1 MIDMFYDE
9 LDDARKR
16 KVPFII
22 PIGTL
27 EYHGHH
33 LSCGTD
39 TMVINGC
46 MDELEKRKEIVVCP
60 PIWYGV
66 SSYAVAGPESLTIHV
81 DVDHYEMYIYD
92 ILKSLVFGGVKNIYC
107 IPHHQTEEA
116 GLMPMTIACHKAAKK
131 VTMEYMEATR
141 GVGWWGSNSYADYYE
156 NLGSGEDP
164 FSYIKVIPLISKDAQ
179 HRNGGFD
186 HAGKYE
192 TSLMYGLYPDHVDL
206 SRCKDNTEWF
216 AQSAVDSTQELG
228 KFMVANTVDDLEA
241 IIE

>member
-1 MIDMFYDE
+1 
-9 LDDARKR
+9 
-16 KVPFII
+16 
-22 PIGTL
+22 
-27 EYHGHH
+27 
-33 LSCGTD
+33 
-39 TMVINGC
+39 
-46 MDELEKRKEIVVCP
+46 
-60 PIWYGV
+60 
-66 SSYAVAGPESLTIHV
+66 
-81 DVDHYEMYIYD
+81 
-92 ILKSLVFGGVKNIYC
+92 
-107 IPHHQTEEA
+107 
-116 GLMPMTIACHKAAKK
+116 MTIACHKAAKK